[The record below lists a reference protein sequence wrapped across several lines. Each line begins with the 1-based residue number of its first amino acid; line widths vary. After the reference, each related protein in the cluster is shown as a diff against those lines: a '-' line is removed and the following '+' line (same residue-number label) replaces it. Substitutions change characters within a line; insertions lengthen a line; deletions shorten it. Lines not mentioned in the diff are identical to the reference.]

1 LAVRRSP
8 VSTLVNV
15 TVTPAIEAP
24 FGSATRPVNPV
35 LEPVCAKTDV
45 IEIAETILTTLKT
58 RAIWRDTLLDFI
70 SASFCSLKLSELN
83 FDCD

>member
-15 TVTPAIEAP
+15 TVAPAIEAP

-45 IEIAETILTTLKT
+45 IATVQTIQTPLKT
-58 RAIWRDTLLDFI
+58 RAMWWDTLVGFI
-70 SASFCSLKLSELN
+70 SGSFYSLKLSELI
-83 FDCD
+83 FRL